1 MSTHPDTPAKMVL
14 IICPESRLDEMREL
28 LDEHHLEGYTELDNV
43 RGAGTSGKRL
53 GTRAYPGS
61 SCMVFV
67 VVEGSKVEELLE
79 ALEEFCGQS
88 SGAEGVRTVVLPVE
102 RTI

>member
-1 MSTHPDTPAKMVL
+1 MSNQTDSPAKMVL
-14 IICPESRLDEMREL
+14 IICPESRIDEVREL
-28 LDEHHLEGYTELDNV
+28 LDEHHLEGYTELDEV
-43 RGAGTSGKRL
+43 RGAGTTGKRL

-67 VVEGSKVEELLE
+67 VVESSKVDGLLA
-79 ALEEFCGQS
+79 ALEEFCGRCA
-88 SGAEGVRTVVLPVE
+88 GAERVRVLVLPVE

>member
-1 MSTHPDTPAKMVL
+1 MIL
-14 IICPESRLDEMREL
+14 IICPESRIDEVREL

-43 RGAGTSGKRL
+43 RGAGTTGKRL

-67 VVEGSKVEELLE
+67 VVDGTRVKELLT
-79 ALEEFCGQS
+79 ALEEFCGRCT
-88 SGAEGVRTVVLPVE
+88 GVERVRVLVLPVE

>member
-1 MSTHPDTPAKMVL
+1 MKMVL
-14 IICPESRLDEMREL
+14 IICPETRIDEVRRL
-28 LDEHHLEGYTELDNV
+28 LDEHHLEGYTELGDV
-43 RGAGTSGKRL
+43 RGAGSTGKRL

-67 VVEGSKVEELLE
+67 VVEGSKVDDLVE
-79 ALEEFCGQS
+79 ALERFCS
-88 SGAEGVRTVVLPVE
+88 RCTGAEGVRVLVLPVE